1 MTWHQE
7 AAKCQA
13 ASEQGPL
20 PVPSGAALPPSPLR
34 PPTQSLRPPNGA
46 THALGLHAPGS

>member
-7 AAKCQA
+7 AAECQA
-13 ASEQGPL
+13 ALEQGPL
-20 PVPSGAALPPSPLR
+20 PVPSGAALPPSPLQ

-46 THALGLHAPGS
+46 ACALGLHAPGS